1 LPIGCQERAALV
13 KEVRIKLPARVRN
26 VVPMRPGEVLPLY
39 TPVRAEP
46 RVNPKPASVEIRPD
60 PTAQLQLAK
69 QMSADRE
76 FIEKS
81 LKELGDGLRQLYDLQ
96 QKQLGELRQA
106 AVELAVLMAGRLL
119 LRDLEEERFDIET
132 MVRDMSSQMVDDQP
146 VAIRLNPNDIQLLEN
161 RLANRPLFPDREW
174 TPKIVPDA
182 TVTRGG
188 CVVEGKLQSL
198 VNDPA
203 SELLKLRDETLE
215 RMTHARS

>member
-1 LPIGCQERAALV
+1 M
-13 KEVRIKLPARVRN
+13 RIKVPARIRN
-26 VVPMRPGEVLPLY
+26 VVAMRPGEVLPLY
-39 TPVRAEP
+39 TPVRPES
-46 RVNPKPASVEIRPD
+46 RIIQKPTPTESRPD
-60 PTAQLQLAK
+60 AAAQAQVAK
-69 QMSADRE
+69 QMTADRE

-106 AVELAVLMAGRLL
+106 AVELSVLIAGRLL
-119 LRDLEEERFDIET
+119 LRDLEEERFEIES
-132 MVRDMSSQMVDDQP
+132 MVRDMSSQLVDDQP
-146 VAIRLNPNDIQLLEN
+146 VSIRLNPSDVQLLEN

-174 TPKIVPDA
+174 TPKIMPDSA
-182 TVTRGG
+182 ISRGG

-215 RMTHARS
+215 RMTNARS

>member
-1 LPIGCQERAALV
+1 M
-13 KEVRIKLPARVRN
+13 KEVRIHLPARVRN
-26 VVPMRPGEVLPLY
+26 VARMRPGEVLPLY
-39 TPVRAEP
+39 TLP
-46 RVNPKPASVEIRPD
+46 RPENRTTPKPLSVEIKPD

-69 QMSADRE
+69 AMAADRE

-81 LKELGDGLRQLYDLQ
+81 LKELGDGLRQVYDLQ

-106 AVELAVLMAGRLL
+106 AVELSVLIAGRLL
-119 LRDLEEERFDIET
+119 LRDVEDERYEIES
-132 MVRDMSSQMVDDQP
+132 MIRDVSSQLVEDQP
-146 VAIRLNPNDIQLLEN
+146 AAIRLNPNDIQLLEN
-161 RLANRPLFPDREW
+161 RLAGRPLFPDREW

-182 TVTRGG
+182 TVARGG

-215 RMTHARS
+215 RIANARS